1 MAGDAA
7 ACGDPVRDHMTGSV
21 MPPETA
27 YATPVGAFLSFLG
40 LIGMGVAIAGLIR
53 GRIRWARIGNRR
65 IAGFVL
71 LGGFL
76 VAAAGG
82 ALSPTPARTTAD
94 SSPTSEATPSPTR
107 AAPAPEIL
115 PSPSPTSASVPS
127 PAPIP
132 TPKPTP
138 KPVSRILYV
147 GGVALPNRALTPG
160 SVFAA
165 ATTSRICVTGYSST
179 VRSVSD
185 SLRAS
190 VYARYGIAFP
200 PASGTYEA
208 DHLIPLEL
216 GGDNTVANLWPEP
229 QQGGAGF
236 PRKDVL
242 ENHLHALVCSGQLA
256 LRTAQLAIA
265 INWVTASHRYS
276 TVPAVAPVAPAPAA
290 GRTANPG
297 RRLLRELHRRP
308 GRRCGDAPHRRS
320 GIPVG
325 S

>member
-1 MAGDAA
+1 MG
-7 ACGDPVRDHMTGSV
+7 G
-21 MPPETA
+21 
-27 YATPVGAFLSFLG
+27 FLSFIG
-40 LIGMGVAIAGLIR
+40 LVGMGVAIAGLIR

-65 IAGFVL
+65 IAGFVF

-76 VAAAGG
+76 VAAVGG

-94 SSPTSEATPSPTR
+94 SSPTSEATLSPTPS
-107 AAPAPEIL
+107 APAREIL
-115 PSPSPTSASVPS
+115 PSPSPTPAPVPS

-132 TPKPTP
+132 TPKPAPKPTP

-160 SVFAA
+160 SVFPT
-165 ATTSRICVTGYSST
+165 ATTSRICITGYSST

-185 SLRAS
+185 NLRAS

-216 GGDNTVANLWPEP
+216 GGDNSIANLWPEP
-229 QQGGAGF
+229 QQAGAGF

-256 LRTAQLAIA
+256 LRTAQLAVA
-265 INWVTASHRYS
+265 TNWVTASHRYS
-276 TVPAVAPVAPAPAA
+276 TVPAAAAVAPAPQPVAPPAPAGAYYANCTAARAA
-290 GRTANPG
+290 GVAPLHTGDPG
-297 RRLLRELHRRP
+297 Y
-308 GRRCGDAPHRRS
+308 RS
-320 GIPVG
+320 GLDRDGDG
-325 S
+325 SACE

>member
-1 MAGDAA
+1 
-7 ACGDPVRDHMTGSV
+7 
-21 MPPETA
+21 
-27 YATPVGAFLSFLG
+27 VGGFLSFIG
-40 LIGMGVAIAGLIR
+40 LVGMGVAIAGLIR

-65 IAGFVL
+65 IAGFVF

-76 VAAAGG
+76 VAAVGG

-94 SSPTSEATPSPTR
+94 SSPTSEATLSPTPS
-107 AAPAPEIL
+107 APAREIL
-115 PSPSPTSASVPS
+115 PSPSPTPAPVPS

-132 TPKPTP
+132 TPKPAPKPTP

-160 SVFAA
+160 SVFPT
-165 ATTSRICVTGYSST
+165 ATTSRICITGYSST

-185 SLRAS
+185 NLRAS

-216 GGDNTVANLWPEP
+216 GGDNSIANLWPEP
-229 QQGGAGF
+229 QQAGAGF

-256 LRTAQLAIA
+256 LRTAQLAVA
-265 INWVTASHRYS
+265 TNWVTASHRYS
-276 TVPAVAPVAPAPAA
+276 TVPAAAAVAPAPQPVAPPAPAGAYYANCTAARAA
-290 GRTANPG
+290 GVAPLHTGDPG
-297 RRLLRELHRRP
+297 Y
-308 GRRCGDAPHRRS
+308 RS
-320 GIPVG
+320 GLDRDGDG
-325 S
+325 SACE